1 MSKKFLGRV
10 NRLIQRKVAK
20 LLLEQ
25 SHDSRLSDVTIT
37 DVSVNRDTTRAEVY
51 YSIIGSEEEVEEVQE
66 ALDGAAG
73 WLRAEIAPTLRLRN
87 IPELIFIHDM
97 SLEKGERIDELLEA
111 WHQEKEDNEGED
123 DDITAD
129 AAPSDNAA

>member
-10 NRLIQRKVAK
+10 NRLIQRKVVK

-73 WLRAEIAPTLRLRN
+73 WLRGEIAPTLRLRN
-87 IPELIFIHDM
+87 IPELIFIHDT
-97 SLEKGERIDELLEA
+97 SLETGERIDQILDA
-111 WHQEKEDNEGED
+111 WREEKEDD
-123 DDITAD
+123 DLTSEED
-129 AAPSDNAA
+129 AAGDSAS

>member
-73 WLRAEIAPTLRLRN
+73 WLRGEIAPTLRLRN
-87 IPELIFIHDM
+87 IPELIFIHDT
-97 SLEKGERIDELLEA
+97 SLETGERIDQILDA
-111 WHQEKEDNEGED
+111 WREEKEDD
-123 DDITAD
+123 DLTSEED
-129 AAPSDNAA
+129 AAGDSAS

>member
-37 DVSVNRDTTRAEVY
+37 DVSVNRDTTRAEIY
-51 YSIIGSEEEVEEVQE
+51 YSIIGSDADVAEVQK
-66 ALDGAAG
+66 ALVGAAG
-73 WLRAEIAPTLRLRN
+73 WLRGEIAPTLRLRN
-87 IPELIFIHDM
+87 IPELIFIHDT
-97 SLEKGERIDELLEA
+97 SLETGERIDQLLDA
-111 WHQEKEDNEGED
+111 WREGKEDND
-123 DDITAD
+123 VTAD
-129 AAPSDNAA
+129 DATSDSLT

>member
-66 ALDGAAG
+66 ALDGASG
-73 WLRAEIAPTLRLRN
+73 WLRGEIAPTLRLRN

-111 WHQEKEDNEGED
+111 WHQEKEDD
-123 DDITAD
+123 DDDVTAD
-129 AAPSDNAA
+129 IAPSDSVT

>member
-37 DVSVNRDTTRAEVY
+37 DVSVNRDTTRAEIY
-51 YSIIGSEEEVEEVQE
+51 YSVIGSDAEVEEVQE
-66 ALDGAAG
+66 ALEGAAG
-73 WLRAEIAPTLRLRN
+73 WLRSEIAPTLRLRN
-87 IPELIFIHDM
+87 IPELVFIHDT
-97 SLEKGERIDELLEA
+97 SLETGERIDQLLDA
-111 WHQEKEDNEGED
+111 WREEKEDD
-123 DDITAD
+123 DLTPED
-129 AAPSDNAA
+129 AAGDSAS

>member
-37 DVSVNRDTTRAEVY
+37 DVSVNRDTTRAEIY

-73 WLRAEIAPTLRLRN
+73 WLRGEIAPTLRLRN
-87 IPELIFIHDM
+87 IPELIFIHDT
-97 SLEKGERIDELLEA
+97 SLETGERIDQLLDA
-111 WHQEKEDNEGED
+111 WREEKEDD
-123 DDITAD
+123 DDDVTTD
-129 AAPSDNAA
+129 TAPSDSVT